1 MKSELTKLLKEVV
14 VCISMCIF
22 IAVSESLLLRTP
34 LLAGQKAYLY
44 RLLTFDAIACVV
56 LLVVLV
62 PVSVKRGDLFGL
74 GMSSV
79 VMCVGLSTLLM
90 ALFFSLGPMPIER
103 SYTIYSLAEM
113 TDSDKEVYSAE
124 EIKKQFIEGFVEEA
138 NESQKRIDEQVYIGN
153 LEKTDNGGYGI
164 TPKGKRLIKLMRLV
178 ESIFP
183 VPDETC
189 IYPNGNQIK

>member
-1 MKSELTKLLKEVV
+1 MKKEVAILLKTSAVFIGMCLLLVV
-14 VCISMCIF
+14 GV
-22 IAVSESLLLRTP
+22 ALLLRTP

-44 RLLTFDAIACVV
+44 RLLAFDIIACIV
-56 LLVVLV
+56 LLAVTI
-62 PVSVKRGDLFGL
+62 PIIIKRGDIFGL
-74 GMSSV
+74 GLSSV
-79 VMCVGLSTLLM
+79 VMCVGLSTLFM

-113 TDSDKEVYSAE
+113 RDSSKEIYSAE
-124 EIKKQFIEGFVEEA
+124 EIKEQFVNGFVEEA

-153 LEKTDNGGYGI
+153 LEEVDGGYKI
-164 TPKGKRLIKLMRLV
+164 TAKGKSLIDMMRFV

-189 IYPNGNQIK
+189 IYPNGH